1 MGSVTCVLCMTAA
14 HCDCDWT
21 SRKPSENRLQKRFI
35 CAVAQRNCLAQHMSK
50 LVQTAA
56 EATSI
61 RHELAGQPVQHTV
74 RKAGSVAMSMML
86 ANSDRVAGCK
96 TWPSHDCETR
106 ERPDSA
112 SVPLRR
118 AAGRVAAH
126 GRAAWRAASPA
137 PLGPTRRRASIRR
150 SRRRR
155 PSGRATCSW
164 VWRPPCM
171 RLRTISVAPRHLRGR
186 GPCFGADAV

>member
-96 TWPSHDCETR
+96 TGRRTTVRLGNDPT
-106 ERPDSA
+106 
-112 SVPLRR
+112 VPQYRC
-118 AAGRVAAH
+118 G
-126 GRAAWRAASPA
+126 
-137 PLGPTRRRASIRR
+137 GP
-150 SRRRR
+150 
-155 PSGRATCSW
+155 
-164 VWRPPCM
+164 
-171 RLRTISVAPRHLRGR
+171 RG
-186 GPCFGADAV
+186 G